1 MPTAFEKT
9 LVAIDA
15 LHAEDPRSTTL
26 ADGTSMPQELAYAQ
40 RMSGWLDQVHN
51 TPNEVLRLAVRA
63 QHLQRWLVPREEY
76 PEGRVGYLT
85 WRRDQGKR
93 AGETTA
99 QLMREA
105 GYSDEEANRAKT
117 IIGKQGLARDPDV
130 QALEDC
136 ACLVFLENYF
146 ADFSRKIEH
155 DHMVRIV
162 QMTWRKMSP
171 RAHQLAL
178 QLPMSDT
185 SLALVK
191 EALGADLGAE

>member
-117 IIGKQGLARDPDV
+117 IIGKQGLGRDPDV

>member
-1 MPTAFEKT
+1 MPTAFDQT
-9 LVAIDA
+9 LAAIDA

-26 ADGTSMPQELAYAQ
+26 TDGTSIPQELAYAQ
-40 RMSGWLDQVHN
+40 RMSGWLDRVHDA
-51 TPNEVLRLAVRA
+51 PNEMLRLAVRA
-63 QHLQRWLVPREEY
+63 QHLQRWLVPREKY

-85 WRRDQGKR
+85 WRRDQGVR
-93 AGETTA
+93 AGDTTA
-99 QLMREA
+99 QLMCDA
-105 GYSDEEANRAKT
+105 GYSTDEANRAAM
-117 IIGKQGLARDPDV
+117 IIGKKGLGRDPDV

-162 QMTWRKMSP
+162 QKTWRKMSP

-178 QLPMSDT
+178 TLPMSDA
-185 SLALVK
+185 SAALVK
-191 EALGADLGAE
+191 EALGVE

>member
-1 MPTAFEKT
+1 MPTAFEQT
-9 LVAIDA
+9 LAAIDT
-15 LHAEDPRSTTL
+15 LHGEDPRATTL

-40 RMSGWLDQVHN
+40 RMSDWLDRVHDA
-51 TPNEVLRLAVRA
+51 PDEALRLAVRA
-63 QHLQRWLVPREEY
+63 QHLQRWLVPRAEY

-85 WRRDQGKR
+85 WRRDQGIR
-93 AGETTA
+93 AGDTTA

-105 GYSDEEANRAKT
+105 GYSDEDANRAAK
-117 IIGKQGLARDPDV
+117 IIGKKGLGRDDDV

-171 RAHQLAL
+171 RAHELAL
-178 QLPMSDT
+178 TLPMTDA

-191 EALGADLGAE
+191 EALGAE

>member
-1 MPTAFEKT
+1 MPTAFDQT
-9 LVAIDA
+9 LAAIDA
-15 LHAEDPRSTTL
+15 LHAEDPRSTIL
-26 ADGTSMPQELAYAQ
+26 ADGTSMPKELAYAQ
-40 RMSGWLDQVHN
+40 RMSGWLDRVHDA
-51 TPNEVLRLAVRA
+51 PDDVLRLAVRA
-63 QHLQRWLVPREEY
+63 QHLQRWLVPRDEY

-93 AGETTA
+93 AGETTV
-99 QLMREA
+99 QLMQEA
-105 GYSDEEANRAKT
+105 GYSAEDAQRVTAM
-117 IIGKQGLARDPDV
+117 IGKKGLGRDPDV

-171 RAHQLAL
+171 RAHALAL
-178 QLPMSDT
+178 KLPMSDA

-191 EALGADLGAE
+191 EALGAE

>member
-1 MPTAFEKT
+1 MPTAFELT
-9 LVAIDA
+9 LVSIDA
-15 LHAEDPRSTTL
+15 LHAEDPRSTNL

-40 RMSGWLDQVHN
+40 RMSDWLDRVHDA
-51 TPNEVLRLAVRA
+51 PNKVLRLAVRA

-76 PEGRVGYLT
+76 PDGRVGYLT

-93 AGETTA
+93 AGNTTA

-105 GYSDEEANRAKT
+105 GFSDEDANRAAT
-117 IIGKQGLARDPDV
+117 IISKKGLGRDPDV

-171 RAHQLAL
+171 RAHELAL
-178 QLPMSDT
+178 KLPMSDT

-191 EALGADLGAE
+191 EALSAE

>member
-1 MPTAFEKT
+1 MPTAFDQT
-9 LVAIDA
+9 LDAIDA

-40 RMSGWLDQVHN
+40 
-51 TPNEVLRLAVRA
+51 
-63 QHLQRWLVPREEY
+63 
-76 PEGRVGYLT
+76 
-85 WRRDQGKR
+85 
-93 AGETTA
+93 
-99 QLMREA
+99 LMRAA
-105 GYSDEEANRAKT
+105 GYADEDAIRAAT
-117 IIGKQGLARDPDV
+117 IIGKKGLGRDPDV

-171 RAHQLAL
+171 RAHALAL
-178 QLPMSDT
+178 KLPMSNA

-191 EALGADLGAE
+191 EALGAE

>member
-1 MPTAFEKT
+1 MPTAFDQT
-9 LVAIDA
+9 LAAIDA
-15 LHAEDPRSTTL
+15 LHAEDPRATTL
-26 ADGTSMPQELAYAQ
+26 VDGTSMPQELAYAQ
-40 RMSGWLDQVHN
+40 RMSEWLERVHDA
-51 TPNEVLRLAVRA
+51 PDEVLRLAVRA
-63 QHLQRWLVPREEY
+63 QHLQRWLVARNEY

-105 GYSDEEANRAKT
+105 GYAAEEANRAAT
-117 IIGKQGLARDPDV
+117 IIGKKGLGRDPDV
-130 QALEDC
+130 QALEDS

-171 RAHQLAL
+171 RAHELAL
-178 QLPMSDT
+178 ALPMSDA

-191 EALGADLGAE
+191 EALGAE